1 VCPGPLP
8 ETRCVSTL
16 PQGEGGK
23 WPNQGMVRLAKGS
36 RARLHAKTSAMVK
49 NFQVHLPVDHPAV
62 VRLETRQ
69 GKARLV
75 ASGDWTMPEIPRLDH
90 ELHALDAGDAR
101 EAEIDGSG
109 IESLDSAGGWL
120 LLRTKRELENGGVR
134 ITSVTTP
141 ERYKTLLETMDRDHK
156 TPPVEHPPHR
166 GLIGLLERMGK
177 GTVHGLRQGYDL
189 LGFLGRVTVEA
200 WEAIMSPRRELPWPA
215 FIHQIEETGVT
226 ALPIVGMLAFLLGV
240 VLAYQGA
247 DQLKRFGAQ
256 IYTIDFLGVGFL
268 RELGGLVT
276 AIIIAGR
283 SGSAFTAQIGTMR
296 VNEETDAMQT
306 IGLNIAEVLVL
317 PRVLGLMIALPL
329 LTFFADVVG
338 IIGGMVMTYFDLGI
352 TIPQF
357 MRELQGAINVN
368 TLIVGLV
375 KAPVFAFVIALV
387 GCFEGMRVERNADSV
402 GKLTTRSVVESIFL
416 IIALDAAFSI
426 IFSVVGI

>member
-1 VCPGPLP
+1 
-8 ETRCVSTL
+8 
-16 PQGEGGK
+16 
-23 WPNQGMVRLAKGS
+23 MVR
-36 RARLHAKTSAMVK
+36 
-49 NFQVHLPVDHPAV
+49 NFQVHLPVEHPATQ
-62 VRLETRQ
+62 RLERQ
-69 GKARLV
+69 QRKVRFVV
-75 ASGDWTMPEIPRLDH
+75 AGDWTVPEIPRLDQ
-90 ELHALDAGDAR
+90 ELRHLDFGDAR

-109 IESLDSAGGWL
+109 LTALDSAGAWL
-120 LLRTKRELENGGVR
+120 LLRSKREMEEGGARVSSFALPDHYKPLFETLE
-134 ITSVTTP
+134 
-141 ERYKTLLETMDRDHK
+141 RDHNA
-156 TPPVEHPPHR
+156 PPVEHPPHH
-166 GLIGLLERMGK
+166 GLLGVVERIGK
-177 GTVHGLRQGYDL
+177 ATTHSLRQGYDL
-189 LGFLGRVTVEA
+189 LGFLGRVAVET
-200 WEAIMSPRRELPWPA
+200 WEALWSPRRELPFPA
-215 FIHQIEETGVT
+215 FIHQIEETGLN
-226 ALPIVGMLAFLLGV
+226 ALPIVGLLAFLLGIT
-240 VLAYQGA
+240 LAYQGA

-317 PRVLGLMIALPL
+317 PRVLGLIVALPL

-357 MRELQGAINVN
+357 MRELEGAITVK
-368 TLIVGLV
+368 TLMVGLI

-416 IIALDAAFSI
+416 IIALDAAFSVL
-426 IFSVVGI
+426 FSVLGI